1 MDPDTYG
8 TPHPCKECFP
18 QGTNGLSAPSAP
30 RTGWSGIHLE
40 PGAGEDQRELRVSG
54 AINLQLD

>member
-8 TPHPCKECFP
+8 TPHLRKECFP

-30 RTGWSGIHLE
+30 RAGWSGIHLE
-40 PGAGEDQRELRVSG
+40 PGAGEDQRELIL
-54 AINLQLD
+54 AL